1 MKKRYRGLT
10 GFLGAVSV
18 LLLLGGL
25 WVPVFVSARTDGANL
40 YEESLTF
47 DSRGNL
53 CMTTHDKKAEGGV
66 RYRTIGWVVRRTK
79 EAEGAGG
86 VIRLKLEKEGTPQPD
101 PANPDYVFTRLQC
114 AAELI

>member
-47 DSRGNL
+47 DSQGNL
-53 CMTTHDKKAEGGV
+53 CMTTHDKKAEGEEEEKEEEEEEEEGG
-66 RYRTIGWVVRRTK
+66 RTIH
-79 EAEGAGG
+79 
-86 VIRLKLEKEGTPQPD
+86 LL
-101 PANPDYVFTRLQC
+101 
-114 AAELI
+114 